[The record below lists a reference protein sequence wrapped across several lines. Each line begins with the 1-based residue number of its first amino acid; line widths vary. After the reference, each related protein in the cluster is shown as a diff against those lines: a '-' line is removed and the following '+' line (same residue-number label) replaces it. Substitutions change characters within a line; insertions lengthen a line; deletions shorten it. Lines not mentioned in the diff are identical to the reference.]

1 MNIQVGTHEIIITQ
15 DENINAGEYNVTVCT
30 FDFSDEYEDLTKQ
43 AVFSTCSDT
52 YKTPILNNQ
61 CTIPSEV
68 LESQGS
74 VLLGVY
80 GYESQDDE
88 LVLRYSPKPQYFVV
102 SNGSYKEGNDP
113 DLPKPSEWEQVLE
126 LINQAITETNNLNI
140 AVEKEGSITTI
151 TLTKKDGTTQTVQVE
166 DGKSL
171 EFKWEGTSLGVRQ
184 EGQSEYQYVDL
195 KGAKGDPGAI
205 KFQIVAELPETG
217 QDDTIY
223 LVPITPDTSG
233 NNYAEYIYV
242 NGQWELLGKI
252 GVQIDLTNYVQFTD
266 YASSS
271 KGGTIKVNTALGT
284 EVSSTGGP
292 QATTKTYANYT
303 SAGNTMFVGK
313 GTLENV
319 LVNKPIKQLTGTSQS
334 PINLTTLTTGLYQI
348 NGYYTDGTNTYG
360 GEGTEFFEV
369 SAYNNGNDSIYI
381 TGLGGYFNFEKN
393 PNNTWDLIDKGWYLN
408 NNMIATTYQYV
419 EGMVYDATYINSI
432 IGDINSV
439 LDSINGEVI

>member
-1 MNIQVGTHEIIITQ
+1 MNIQVNAHTITITQ
-15 DENINAGEYNVTVCT
+15 DENINAGEYNVTPCT
-30 FDFSDEYEDLTKQ
+30 FEFSDEYEGLTKQ
-43 AVFSTCSDT
+43 AVFSTCTDT
-52 YKTPILNNQ
+52 YKVPILDNQ
-61 CTIPSEV
+61 CIIPSEV
-68 LESQGS
+68 LETNGS

-80 GYESQDDE
+80 GYETNNEE
-88 LVLRYSPKPQYFVV
+88 LELRYSPKAQYFVV

-205 KFQIVAELPETG
+205 SFEIVAELPTENIKE
-217 QDDTIY
+217 DTIY

-242 NGQWELLGKI
+242 NGAWELLGRI

-266 YASSS
+266 YATSSVGGIIMTGNGFALGSSS
-271 KGGTIKVNTALGT
+271 HIAQCQV
-284 EVSSTGGP
+284 
-292 QATTKTYANYT
+292 KTYAEYTTLGNNY
-303 SAGNTMFVGK
+303 FIGK

-319 LVNKPIKQLTGTSQS
+319 ITGKGLVSNTSYATS
-334 PINLTTLTTGLYQI
+334 SVGGVLKTNENTAFTLHT
-348 NGYYTDGTNTYG
+348 NGYPVCSTITYSNYSQYLSNNAFISKGTLENVLT
-360 GEGTEFFEV
+360 
-369 SAYNNGNDSIYI
+369 AR
-381 TGLGGYFNFEKN
+381 
-393 PNNTWDLIDKGWYLN
+393 
-408 NNMIATTYQYV
+408 
-419 EGMVYDATYINSI
+419 

-439 LDSINGEVI
+439 LDAINGEVI

>member
-1 MNIQVGTHEIIITQ
+1 MNIQVNAHTITITQ
-15 DENINAGEYNVTVCT
+15 DENINAGEYNVTPCT
-30 FDFSDEYEDLTKQ
+30 FEFSDEYEGLTKQ
-43 AVFSTCSDT
+43 AVFSTCTDT
-52 YKTPILNNQ
+52 YKVPILNNQ
-61 CTIPSEV
+61 CIIPSEV
-68 LESQGS
+68 LETNGS

-80 GYESQDDE
+80 GYETNDE
-88 LVLRYSPKPQYFVV
+88 ELELRYSPKAQYFVV

-233 NNYAEYIYV
+233 NNYAEYIYI

-271 KGGTIKVNTALGT
+271 KGGVIKIDNSYGT
-284 EVSSTGGP
+284 NIGFGGDLRSI
-292 QATTKTYANYT
+292 TRTYGQYT
-303 SAGNTMFVGK
+303 SGNGAMFISK

-319 LVNKPIKQLTGTSQS
+319 ITGKALETSNNKVTSLSSASTDTQYPS
-334 PINLTTLTTGLYQI
+334 AKCVYDIVGNLETILTTL
-348 NGYYTDGTNTYG
+348 D
-360 GEGTEFFEV
+360 
-369 SAYNNGNDSIYI
+369 
-381 TGLGGYFNFEKN
+381 
-393 PNNTWDLIDKGWYLN
+393 
-408 NNMIATTYQYV
+408 
-419 EGMVYDATYINSI
+419 
-432 IGDINSV
+432 IGSGV
-439 LDSINGEVI
+439 

>member
-1 MNIQVGTHEIIITQ
+1 MNIQVDTHTITITQ
-15 DENINAGEYNVTVCT
+15 DENINAGEYNVTTCEFEFT
-30 FDFSDEYEDLTKQ
+30 DEYEGLTKQ
-43 AVFSTCSDT
+43 AVFSTCTET
-52 YKTPILNNQ
+52 YKAPIFNNQ
-61 CTIPSEV
+61 CIIPSEV
-68 LESQGS
+68 LENQGS

-80 GYESQDDE
+80 GYESQDEE

-102 SNGSYKEGNDP
+102 SNGSYREGNDP
-113 DLPKPSEWEQVLE
+113 DLPEPSEWEQVLE

-205 KFQIVAELPETG
+205 SFEIVAELPTENIKE
-217 QDDTIY
+217 DTIY

-266 YASSS
+266 YATDS
-271 KGGTIKVNTALGT
+271 KGGVFKTNGRYYATLVENGELKCLAKDYNAYN
-284 EVSSTGGP
+284 STLNL
-292 QATTKTYANYT
+292 A
-303 SAGNTMFVGK
+303 SFISK

-319 LVNKPIKQLTGTSQS
+319 ITGKGLVSNTYYANDSTGGVIKTSGNYGTSITSGGVLRGTTKTYAQYQS
-334 PINLTTLTTGLYQI
+334 ADNLTIISKITLENVLT
-348 NGYYTDGTNTYG
+348 
-360 GEGTEFFEV
+360 
-369 SAYNNGNDSIYI
+369 AR
-381 TGLGGYFNFEKN
+381 
-393 PNNTWDLIDKGWYLN
+393 
-408 NNMIATTYQYV
+408 
-419 EGMVYDATYINSI
+419 

-439 LDSINGEVI
+439 LDEINGEVI

>member
-80 GYESQDDE
+80 GYESSNDE

-126 LINQAITETNNLNI
+126 QVNTAINETNNLNI
-140 AVEKEGSITTI
+140 EAEKVDHTTTI
-151 TLTKKDGTTQTVQVE
+151 TITHKDGEEQTVQIL
-166 DGKSL
+166 DGEKG
-171 EFKWEGTSLGVRQ
+171 EQGEPGV
-184 EGQSEYQYVDL
+184 
-195 KGAKGDPGAI
+195 PGAV
-205 KFQIVAELPETG
+205 KFLIVAELPTDNI
-217 QDDTIY
+217 QTDAIY
-223 LVPITPDTSG
+223 LVPRQDQSQTDM
-233 NNYAEYIYV
+233 YDEYMYV
-242 NGQWELLGKI
+242 NNNWELLGEK
-252 GVQIDLTNYVQFTD
+252 QIAVDLTDYVKFTD
-266 YASSS
+266 YSSTS
-271 KGGTIKVNTALGT
+271 KGGVIKLGYGLLKTNDGKPYANNYTYQNYQEQVGDNYFISKGTLENVITGKGLVSNTSYATSSVGGVLKTNENTAFTLHTNGYP
-284 EVSSTGGP
+284 VCSTI
-292 QATTKTYANYT
+292 TYSNY
-303 SAGNTMFVGK
+303 SQYLSNNAFISK

-319 LVNKPIKQLTGTSQS
+319 LT
-334 PINLTTLTTGLYQI
+334 
-348 NGYYTDGTNTYG
+348 
-360 GEGTEFFEV
+360 
-369 SAYNNGNDSIYI
+369 AR
-381 TGLGGYFNFEKN
+381 
-393 PNNTWDLIDKGWYLN
+393 
-408 NNMIATTYQYV
+408 
-419 EGMVYDATYINSI
+419 